1 MTTGELWR
9 SSGDAVPRPA
19 SSLPV
24 VLLILV
30 HADVPRLIPPS
41 KPIPAELPIST
52 GNDMLKGTRS
62 VTPEG
67 VGNELRTP

>member
-1 MTTGELWR
+1 MTFGELWR

-41 KPIPAELPIST
+41 KPIPAELPRST
-52 GNDMLKGTRS
+52 GNDMLKGARA